1 MLYFAGGMYM
11 PQQNMPQQNMP
22 QQNMV
27 MYGGGMVAMPPQQ
40 QQPQQMMNGGQY
52 NQQTMPI
59 QQVSYEVWEQNLYKC
74 LTSLSLNKTYTSL

>member
-1 MLYFAGGMYM
+1 MVLYFAGGMYM
-11 PQQNMPQQNMP
+11 PQQNMPQQNMG
-22 QQNMV
+22 

-74 LTSLSLNKTYTSL
+74 LTSLSVNKTYTSV